1 MAKYDIIVNIQ
12 KSKWCK
18 TASKYPR
25 NLLQSANVSEGKLL
39 NFYPLKTFLFF
50 LSTFVFSSTAVFSQ
64 VSGINLLYNSIPG
77 IGCYASMSVCTT
89 TGTLPES
96 GAEIIVDWMDGDS
109 DTLLVFSAPNS
120 QNCYLFE
127 HAYSQAGSYNAL
139 VTVHSA
145 TAGGQLAGSS
155 TIEWVITNTSACGFF
170 NVISML
176 TPSGNFLQN
185 VPYDVTDN
193 AGVVTTIYP
202 QNSFGNPYYT
212 ELNVANTPYTVGVSS
227 TWLQNNGYTQS
238 SPDFVISAF
247 GPTGQA
253 LGVPMNMT
261 IACNGTGV
269 LSDLEITSAAAF
281 QFLAPLQTG
290 QVSIQVCNVS
300 CGNYANSVIQIA
312 MPTGVVPDLSN
323 LSSATYQNDTVTIV
337 ETYLSG
343 CMTYSFPCSFAGNTP
358 AGTLLNFTASVLAQ
372 GEQDLLFN
380 QSNFVATVLNSYD
393 PNDKQCHL
401 PTNIDPFEQEN
412 LGYTVRFQNDGNY
425 PALNVEIRDTIST
438 QLDLSTF
445 RLIASKHP
453 VSYTID
459 PNSREIVFRFSGIQ
473 LQPSQDD
480 LEGSQGYVTYALE
493 EVPNLP
499 LNAVIE
505 NTAYIY
511 FDFNPAIITNTTF
524 NINGFVGVATA
535 DQQEITLYPNPT
547 HDGFYIYCLPQGE
560 VTIYSISGQY
570 MKRQKFDAQTKI
582 DLSEMQ
588 IGVYLVQ
595 VEGKGVVFISKTH

>member
-1 MAKYDIIVNIQ
+1 MKGISLKAFTL
-12 KSKWCK
+12 KS
-18 TASKYPR
+18 
-25 NLLQSANVSEGKLL
+25 
-39 NFYPLKTFLFF
+39 FLFS
-50 LSTFVFSSTAVFSQ
+50 LSTFVLSTTAALSQ
-64 VSGINLLYNSIPG
+64 VNDVNLLYNSIPG
-77 IGCYASMSVCTT
+77 IGCYSSMSVCTT
-89 TGTLPES
+89 TGALPES
-96 GAEIIVDWMDGDS
+96 GAEITVDWADGTS
-109 DTLLVFSAPNS
+109 SSQIVFSAPNS

-127 HAYSQAGSYNAL
+127 HDYTQAGIYNAL
-139 VTVHSA
+139 VTVTSG

-155 TIEWVITNTSACGFF
+155 TIEWVITNTSACGYF

-176 TPSGNFLQN
+176 NPSGNFLQN

-212 ELNVANTPYTVGVSS
+212 ELDVNNTPYTVGVSS
-227 TWLQNNGYTQS
+227 SWLQSHGYTQT
-238 SPDFVISAF
+238 SPDFIISAF
-247 GPTGQA
+247 SSNGQA

-261 IACNGTGV
+261 LDCVGNGTV
-269 LSDLEITSAAAF
+269 PDLEVGSAAAF
-281 QFLAPLQTG
+281 QFLAPVQSG
-290 QVSIQVCNVS
+290 NVSVQVCNVS
-300 CGNYANSVIQIA
+300 CGNYANSVVKIA
-312 MPTGVVPDLSN
+312 LPAGVVPDLSN
-323 LSSATYQNDTVTIV
+323 LSSATFQNDTVTIM

-343 CMTYSFPCSFAGNTP
+343 CMTYYFPCSFAGNTP

-372 GEQDLLFN
+372 GEQDVQFN
-380 QSNFVATVLNSYD
+380 NANFVATVLNSYD

-459 PNSREIVFRFSGIQ
+459 PNSREIVFRFSGIL

-480 LEGSQGYVTYALE
+480 LEGSQGYVTYVLE
-493 EVPNLP
+493 ELPNLP

-524 NINGFVGVATA
+524 NINGFVGLANSE
-535 DQQEITLYPNPT
+535 QEEITLYPNPT
-547 HDGFYIYCLPQGE
+547 NDGFYIKGLPQGE
-560 VTIYSISGQY
+560 VAIYSISGQY
-570 MKRQKFDAQTKI
+570 IKYQKFDAQTKI
-582 DLSEMQ
+582 DLSEMES
-588 IGVYLVQ
+588 GVYLVQ
-595 VEGKGVVFISKTH
+595 VEGKGVAFISKMD

>member
-1 MAKYDIIVNIQ
+1 
-12 KSKWCK
+12 
-18 TASKYPR
+18 
-25 NLLQSANVSEGKLL
+25 
-39 NFYPLKTFLFF
+39 
-50 LSTFVFSSTAVFSQ
+50 
-64 VSGINLLYNSIPG
+64 
-77 IGCYASMSVCTT
+77 MSVCTT
-89 TGTLPES
+89 TGALPES
-96 GAEIIVDWMDGDS
+96 GAEITVDWADGTS
-109 DTLLVFSAPNS
+109 NSQIVFSAPNS

-127 HAYSQAGSYNAL
+127 HDYTQAGIYNAL
-139 VTVHSA
+139 VTVTSG

-176 TPSGNFLQN
+176 NPGGSFLQN

-227 TWLQNNGYTQS
+227 TWLQNNGYIQT

-261 IACNGTGV
+261 LACNGTGA

-281 QFLAPLQTG
+281 QFIAPLQTG
-290 QVSIQVCNVS
+290 HVSVQVCNVS
-300 CGNYANSVIQIA
+300 CGNYANSVVKIA
-312 MPTGVVPDLSN
+312 LPAGVVPDLSN
-323 LSSATYQNDTVTIV
+323 LSSATFQNDTVTIM

-358 AGTLLNFTASVLAQ
+358 AGTLLNFTASALAQ
-372 GEQDLLFN
+372 GEQDLQFN
-380 QSNFVATVLNSYD
+380 NANFVATVLNSYD

-401 PTNIDPFEQEN
+401 PNNIDPFEQEN

-480 LEGSQGYVTYALE
+480 LEGSQGYVTYALDE
-493 EVPNLP
+493 LPNLP

-524 NINGFVGVATA
+524 NINGFVGLATA
-535 DQQEITLYPNPT
+535 EQEEITLYPNPT
-547 HDGFYIYCLPQGE
+547 NDGFYIKGLPQGE
-560 VTIYSISGQY
+560 VAIYSISGQY
-570 MKRQKFDAQTKI
+570 IKHQKFDAQTKI
-582 DLSEMQ
+582 DLSEMES
-588 IGVYLVQ
+588 GVYLVQ
-595 VEGKGVVFISKTH
+595 VEGKGVAFISKMD